1 MKKLSEQLSPEL
13 LNALKDE
20 LVDLDKDDPCWLIDN
35 QINEVLFAK
44 EYLEI
49 QPLKCLH
56 GSLYSIDGYV
66 PDETIKSNIFK
77 AIKDYVFSGVDK
89 KIENLLKVI
98 KISCQV
104 EDFPVDT
111 DKIHFNNGTYS
122 ISEGFSEHKEWTLNR
137 LPVAYNPDASEPKR
151 WLKFL
156 NELLDKEDIPTL
168 QEFMGYCL
176 IPCTKAQTM
185 LLIIGK
191 GGEGKS
197 RIGVVLRHILGE
209 NMNTGSIKK
218 LEVNRFCPAD
228 QEGKLLLLDD
238 DMSIEGLPSTNV
250 IKTIVT
256 AEGKMDL
263 EKKGQQSYQGLLY
276 VRLIGLGN
284 GALKAL
290 YDRSQG
296 FYRRQLILT
305 TKDKPADRVDDKN
318 LSEKLI
324 AESDGIVNWCFQG
337 LHRLVENGFEFT
349 LSDKAKRNKNEVIKD
364 NNNIVEFLSSNG
376 YIAFDPQGTATSK
389 DLYKIYTDW
398 CYDNAIKPVISA
410 VTFFKHMNEN
420 AGTLKISPT
429 KNLKGDFGKT
439 VRGFKGIRIVA
450 SRFNCPTEQVEIE
463 VDSDEDILKS
473 ALEI

>member
-1 MKKLSEQLSPEL
+1 MARLATQ
-13 LNALKDE
+13 
-20 LVDLDKDDPCWLIDN
+20 LDKKSLENIIRVFEASDIDKPIWIDDKT
-35 QINEVLFAK
+35 INEVVFAD
-44 EYLEI
+44 EF
-49 QPLKCLH
+49 LKNHPMRCLH
-56 GSLYSIDGYV
+56 GLLYDIEGYV
-66 PDETIKSNIFK
+66 SDDKTKSNIYK
-77 AIKDYVFSGVDK
+77 EIKNYVSTGVDK

-104 EDFPVDT
+104 DDFPVDT

-151 WLKFL
+151 WLKLL
-156 NELLDKEDIPTL
+156 NELLDKDDIPTL

-197 RIGVVLRHILGE
+197 RIGVVLRHILGD

-218 LEVNRFCPAD
+218 LETNRFCPAD

-238 DMSIEGLPSTNV
+238 DMGIEGLPSTNV

-263 EKKGQQSYQGLLY
+263 EKKGQQSYQGLIY
-276 VRLIGLGN
+276 ARLIGLGN

-290 YDRSQG
+290 YDRSNG

-318 LSEKLI
+318 LSQKLI
-324 AESDGIVNWCFQG
+324 AESEGIINWCLDG

-349 LSDKAKRNKNEVIKD
+349 LSEKAKRNKSEVIKD
-364 NNNIVEFLSSNG
+364 NNNIVEFLNSDG
-376 YIAFDPQGTATSK
+376 YIAFDPKGTATSK
-389 DLYKIYTDW
+389 DLYKIYTDF
-398 CYDNAIKPVISA
+398 CYDNAIKPIISA
-410 VTFFKHMNEN
+410 VTFFKYMNEN
-420 AGTLKISPT
+420 AESLKINPT
-429 KNLKGDFGKT
+429 KNLKGEYGKI
-439 VRGFKGIRIVA
+439 VRGFKGIKIIA
-450 SRFNCPTEQVEIE
+450 HQFNCPTEQIE
-463 VDSDEDILKS
+463 LENDEEILKS
-473 ALEI
+473 IFEA

>member
-20 LVDLDKDDPCWLIDN
+20 LVELDKEEPSWLVDS
-35 QINEVLFAK
+35 QINEVIFAK

-49 QPLKCLH
+49 QPLRCLH

-66 PDETIKSNIFK
+66 PDETVKSNIFK
-77 AIKDYVFSGVDK
+77 AIKDYMVTGVDK

-104 EDFPVDT
+104 EDFSIDT

-122 ISEGFSEHKEWTLNR
+122 ISEGFSEQKEWTLNR
-137 LPVAYNPDASEPKR
+137 LPVSYNPDASEPKR

-156 NELLDKEDIPTL
+156 NELLDSEDIPTL

-197 RIGVVLRHILGE
+197 RIGVVLRNILGE

-218 LEVNRFCPAD
+218 LETNRFCPAD
-228 QEGKLLLLDD
+228 QEGRLLLLDD

-263 EKKGQQSYQGLLY
+263 EKKGQQSYQGLIY
-276 VRLIGLGN
+276 ARLIGLGN

-305 TKDKPADRVDDKN
+305 TKDKPADRIDDKN
-318 LSEKLI
+318 LSQKLI
-324 AESDGIVNWCFQG
+324 SESDGIINWCLEG
-337 LHRLVENGFEFT
+337 LYRLVENGFEFT
-349 LSDKAKRNKNEVIKD
+349 LSDKAKRNKSEVIRD
-364 NNNIVEFLSSNG
+364 NNNIVEFLNSDG
-376 YIAFDPQGTATSK
+376 YIAFDPKGTATSK
-389 DLYKIYTDW
+389 DLYKIYSDW
-398 CYDNAIKPVISA
+398 CYDNAIKPVVAA

-420 AGTLKISPT
+420 AESLKITPT

-450 SRFNCPTEQVEIE
+450 SRFNCPTEQVEI
-463 VDSDEDILKS
+463 DSDEDILG
-473 ALEI
+473 ALGIS

>member
-1 MKKLSEQLSPEL
+1 MKKLSEQLDQKSLEEL
-13 LNALKDE
+13 RKILCVVEDE
-20 LVDLDKDDPCWLIDN
+20 VPSWVDEKS
-35 QINEVLFAK
+35 INEVIFAE
-44 EYLEI
+44 EYLENH
-49 QPLKCLH
+49 PMRCLH
-56 GSLYSIDGYV
+56 GVFYDIEGYIS
-66 PDETIKSNIFK
+66 DDKIKSDIYNLIK
-77 AIKDYVFSGVDK
+77 AYVKTGVDK
-89 KIENLLKVI
+89 RAENLLKVI
-98 KISCQV
+98 KLSSQV
-104 EDFPVDT
+104 EEFPVDI
-111 DKIHFNNGTYS
+111 DKIHFKNGTYS
-122 ISEGFSEHKEWTLNR
+122 ISNGFSEQKEWTLNR
-137 LPVAYNPDASEPKR
+137 LPVSYSPDASEPKC

-156 NELLDKEDIPTL
+156 NELLDKDDIPTL

-218 LEVNRFCPAD
+218 LETNRFCPAD

-263 EKKGQQSYQGLLY
+263 EKKGQQSYQGLIY
-276 VRLIGLGN
+276 ARLIGLGN

-305 TKDKPADRVDDKN
+305 TKDKPADRIDDKN
-318 LSEKLI
+318 LSQKLI
-324 AESDGIVNWCFQG
+324 SESDGIINWCLEG

-349 LSDKAKRNKNEVIKD
+349 LSNKAKRNKSEVIKD
-364 NNNIVEFLSSNG
+364 NNNIVEFLNSDG
-376 YIAFDPQGTATSK
+376 YIAFDPKGTATSK
-389 DLYKIYTDW
+389 DLYKIYSDW
-398 CYDNAIKPVISA
+398 CYDNAIKPVIAA

-420 AGTLKISPT
+420 AESLKITPT

-450 SRFNCPTEQVEIE
+450 SRFNCPTEQVEI
-463 VDSDEDILKS
+463 DSDEDILG
-473 ALEI
+473 ALGIS

>member
-1 MKKLSEQLSPEL
+1 MARLATQ
-13 LNALKDE
+13 
-20 LVDLDKDDPCWLIDN
+20 LDKKSLENIIRVFEASDIDKPIWIDDKT
-35 QINEVLFAK
+35 INEVVFAD
-44 EYLEI
+44 EF
-49 QPLKCLH
+49 LKNHPMRCLH
-56 GSLYSIDGYV
+56 GLLYDIEGYV
-66 PDETIKSNIFK
+66 SDDKTKSNIYK
-77 AIKDYVFSGVDK
+77 EIKNYVSTGVDK

-104 EDFPVDT
+104 DDFPVDT

-156 NELLDKEDIPTL
+156 NELLDKDDIPTL
-168 QEFMGYCL
+168 QEFMGYCF

-218 LEVNRFCPAD
+218 LETNRFCPAD

-263 EKKGQQSYQGLLY
+263 EKKGQQSYQGLIY
-276 VRLIGLGN
+276 ARLIGLGN

-290 YDRSQG
+290 YDRSNG

-318 LSEKLI
+318 LSQKLI
-324 AESDGIVNWCFQG
+324 AESEGIINWCLDG

-349 LSDKAKRNKNEVIKD
+349 LSEKAKRNKSEVIKD
-364 NNNIVEFLSSNG
+364 NNNIVEFLNSDG
-376 YIAFDPQGTATSK
+376 YIAFDPKGTATSK
-389 DLYKIYTDW
+389 DLYKIYTDF
-398 CYDNAIKPVISA
+398 CYDNAIKPIISA
-410 VTFFKHMNEN
+410 VTFFKYMNEN
-420 AGTLKISPT
+420 AESLKINPT
-429 KNLKGDFGKT
+429 KNLKGEYGKI
-439 VRGFKGIRIVA
+439 VRGFKGIKIIA
-450 SRFNCPTEQVEIE
+450 HQFNCPTEQIE
-463 VDSDEDILKS
+463 LENDEEILKS
-473 ALEI
+473 IFEA

>member
-1 MKKLSEQLSPEL
+1 MTKLAQQ
-13 LNALKDE
+13 
-20 LVDLDKDDPCWLIDN
+20 LDKKSLENIIKIFNETDIDKPLWLDDKT
-35 QINEVLFAK
+35 INEVSFAD
-44 EYLEI
+44 EYI
-49 QPLKCLH
+49 KNHPVKCLH
-56 GSLYSIDGYV
+56 GVLYDIEGYV
-66 PDETIKSNIFK
+66 SDDKIKSDIYHE
-77 AIKDYVFSGVDK
+77 IKNYVATGVDK

-137 LPVAYNPDASEPKR
+137 LPVQYNPNASEPKR

-156 NELLDKEDIPTL
+156 NELLDEEDIPTL

-197 RIGVVLRHILGE
+197 RIGVVLRHIFGE

-218 LEVNRFCPAD
+218 LETNRFCPAD
-228 QEGKLLLLDD
+228 QEGRLLLLDD

-263 EKKGQQSYQGLLY
+263 EKKGQQSYQGLIY
-276 VRLIGLGN
+276 ARLIGLGN

-305 TKDKPADRVDDKN
+305 TKDKPADRIDDKN
-318 LSEKLI
+318 LSQKLI
-324 AESDGIVNWCFQG
+324 SESDGIINWCLEG

-349 LSDKAKRNKNEVIKD
+349 LSDKAKRNKSEVIRD
-364 NNNIVEFLSSNG
+364 NNNIVEFLNSDG
-376 YIAFDPQGTATSK
+376 YIAFDPKGTATSK
-389 DLYKIYTDW
+389 DLYKIYSDW
-398 CYDNAIKPVISA
+398 CYDNAIKPVVAA

-420 AGTLKISPT
+420 AESLKITPT

-450 SRFNCPTEQVEIE
+450 SRFNCPTEQIE
-463 VDSDEDILKS
+463 LENDEDILG
-473 ALEI
+473 ALEIS

>member
-1 MKKLSEQLSPEL
+1 MTKLAQQL
-13 LNALKDE
+13 DE
-20 LVDLDKDDPCWLIDN
+20 KSLENIIKIFNETDIDKPLWLDDKT
-35 QINEVLFAK
+35 INEVSFAD
-44 EYLEI
+44 EYI
-49 QPLKCLH
+49 KNHPVKCLH
-56 GSLYSIDGYV
+56 GVLYDIEGYV
-66 PDETIKSNIFK
+66 SDDKIKSDIYHE
-77 AIKDYVFSGVDK
+77 IKNYVATGVDK

-104 EDFPVDT
+104 EDFPIDT

-122 ISEGFSEHKEWTLNR
+122 ISEGFSEHKQWTLNR
-137 LPVAYNPDASEPKR
+137 LPVSYNPDASEPKR

-156 NELLDKEDIPTL
+156 NELLDKDDIPTL

-197 RIGVVLRHILGE
+197 RIGVVLRNILGE

-218 LEVNRFCPAD
+218 LETNRFCPAD
-228 QEGKLLLLDD
+228 QEGRLLLLDD

-263 EKKGQQSYQGLLY
+263 EKKGQQSYQGLIY
-276 VRLIGLGN
+276 ARLIGLGN

-305 TKDKPADRVDDKN
+305 TKDKPADRIDDKN
-318 LSEKLI
+318 LSQKLI
-324 AESDGIVNWCFQG
+324 SESDGIINWCLEG

-349 LSDKAKRNKNEVIKD
+349 LSEKAKRNKSEVIKD
-364 NNNIVEFLSSNG
+364 NNNIVEFLNSDG
-376 YIAFDPQGTATSK
+376 YIAFDPKGTATSK
-389 DLYKIYTDW
+389 DLYKIYTDF
-398 CYDNAIKPVISA
+398 CYDNAIKPIISA
-410 VTFFKHMNEN
+410 VTFFKYMNEN
-420 AGTLKISPT
+420 AESLKINPT
-429 KNLKGDFGKT
+429 KNLKGEYGKI
-439 VRGFKGIRIVA
+439 VRGFKGIKIIA
-450 SRFNCPTEQVEIE
+450 HQFNCPTEQIE
-463 VDSDEDILKS
+463 LENDEEILKS
-473 ALEI
+473 IFEA

>member
-1 MKKLSEQLSPEL
+1 MKKLSEQLDPKSL
-13 LNALKDE
+13 DE
-20 LVDLDKDDPCWLIDN
+20 LRKILCDVDDNVPEWVDKKS
-35 QINEVLFAK
+35 INEVAFA
-44 EYLEI
+44 EEFLENH
-49 QPLKCLH
+49 PMRCLH
-56 GSLYSIDGYV
+56 GVLYDIDGYISDDNV
-66 PDETIKSNIFK
+66 KSDIYNLIKQYVKTGVDKRAESLLK
-77 AIKDYVFSGVDK
+77 AIK
-89 KIENLLKVI
+89 LP
-98 KISCQV
+98 CMV
-104 EDFPVDT
+104 EDFSIDIE
-111 DKIHFNNGTYS
+111 KIHFKNGTYS
-122 ISEGFSEHKEWTLNR
+122 ISNGFSVQKEWTMNR

-151 WLKFL
+151 WLQFL
-156 NELLDKEDIPTL
+156 YEFLDKDDVLTL

-218 LEVNRFCPAD
+218 LETNRFCPAD

-250 IKTIVT
+250 IKSIVT
-256 AEGKMDL
+256 AEGKLDL

-324 AESDGIVNWCFQG
+324 AEIDGIVNWCIQG

-349 LSDKAKRNKNEVIKD
+349 LSDKAKRNKSEVIKD

-389 DLYKIYTDW
+389 DLHKIYSDW

-410 VTFFKHMNEN
+410 VTFFKYLNEN
-420 AGTLKISPT
+420 ADALKICPT
-429 KNLKGDFGKT
+429 KNLKGDHGKT
-439 VRGFKGIRIVA
+439 VRGFKGIKIVS
-450 SRFNCPTEQVEIE
+450 SRFNSPIEQVE
-463 VDSDEDILKS
+463 SDEDILD
-473 ALEI
+473 ALEIS

>member
-1 MKKLSEQLSPEL
+1 MTKLAQQL
-13 LNALKDE
+13 DE
-20 LVDLDKDDPCWLIDN
+20 KSLENIIKIFNETDIDKPLWLDDKT
-35 QINEVLFAK
+35 INEVSFAD
-44 EYLEI
+44 EYI
-49 QPLKCLH
+49 KNHPVKCLH
-56 GSLYSIDGYV
+56 GVLYDIEGYV
-66 PDETIKSNIFK
+66 SDDKIKSDIYHE
-77 AIKDYVFSGVDK
+77 IKNYVATGVDK

-104 EDFPVDT
+104 EDFPNDT

-122 ISEGFSEHKEWTLNR
+122 ISEGFSEHKQWTLNR
-137 LPVAYNPDASEPKR
+137 LPVSYNPDASEPKR

-156 NELLDKEDIPTL
+156 NELLDKDDIPTL

-185 LLIIGK
+185 LLVIGK

-218 LEVNRFCPAD
+218 LETNRFCPAD

-263 EKKGQQSYQGLLY
+263 EKKGQQSYQGLIY
-276 VRLIGLGN
+276 ARLMGLGN

-290 YDRSQG
+290 YDRSNG

-305 TKDKPADRVDDKN
+305 TKDKPTDRIDDKN
-318 LSEKLI
+318 LSQKLI
-324 AESDGIVNWCFQG
+324 AETDGIIIWCLQG
-337 LHRLVENGFEFT
+337 LHRLIENGFEFT
-349 LSDKAKRNKNEVIKD
+349 LSEKAKRNKSDVIKD

-410 VTFFKHMNEN
+410 ITFFKHMNEN
-420 AGTLKISPT
+420 AESLKINPT
-429 KNLKGDFGKT
+429 KNLKGEYGKI
-439 VRGFKGIRIVA
+439 VRGFKGIKIIA
-450 SRFNCPTEQVEIE
+450 HQFNCPTEQVEIE
-463 VDSDEDILKS
+463 SDDDILKS
-473 ALEI
+473 ILEI

>member
-20 LVDLDKDDPCWLIDN
+20 LVELDKEEPSWLVDS
-35 QINEVLFAK
+35 QINEVLFAQ
-44 EYLEI
+44 EYLEM

-77 AIKDYVFSGVDK
+77 AIKDYMVTGVDK

-104 EDFPVDT
+104 DDFPVDT
-111 DKIHFNNGTYS
+111 DIIHFNNGTYS
-122 ISEGFSEHKEWTLNR
+122 ISEGFSEQKEWTMNR
-137 LPVAYNPDASEPKR
+137 LPVSYNPEAPEPKR
-151 WLKFL
+151 WIKFL
-156 NELLDKEDIPTL
+156 NELLDTEDIPTL

-305 TKDKPADRVDDKN
+305 TKDKPADRVDDKS

-324 AESDGIVNWCFQG
+324 AETDGIISWCLEG
-337 LHRLVENGFEFT
+337 LHRLAENGFEFSVSEKT
-349 LSDKAKRNKNEVIKD
+349 KKNKSDVIKD
-364 NNNIVEFLSSNG
+364 NNNIVEFLNSNG
-376 YIAFDPQGTATSK
+376 YIAFDPKGTATSK
-389 DLYKIYTDW
+389 DLYKIYTDF
-398 CYDNAIKPVISA
+398 CYDNAIKPVMSA
-410 VTFFKHMNEN
+410 VTFFKYMKEN
-420 AGTLKISPT
+420 ADSLKINPT
-429 KNLKGDFGKT
+429 KNLKGEYGKV
-439 VRGFKGIRIVA
+439 VRGFKGVRIVA
-450 SRFNCPTEQVEIE
+450 HQFNCPTEQVEIE
-463 VDSDEDILKS
+463 SDEDILKS
-473 ALEI
+473 ILEI

>member
-1 MKKLSEQLSPEL
+1 MVRCRRFRVLNNNFSNSK
-13 LNALKDE
+13 LNASDFPEHIRNAVLENYCGDDAALQGFDILEYVRSRTHYELKPNPNFVDE
-20 LVDLDKDDPCWLIDN
+20 DTKFDNSGVYYGYILSCDVSNSRKWNVVKVLLAFDTVRIIFIPTNSSDPKN
-35 QINEVLFAK
+35 
-44 EYLEI
+44 LEI
-49 QPLKCLH
+49 
-56 GSLYSIDGYV
+56 
-66 PDETIKSNIFK
+66 
-77 AIKDYVFSGVDK
+77 
-89 KIENLLKVI
+89 
-98 KISCQV
+98 
-104 EDFPVDT
+104 
-111 DKIHFNNGTYS
+111 
-122 ISEGFSEHKEWTLNR
+122 
-137 LPVAYNPDASEPKR
+137 
-151 WLKFL
+151 KFL
-156 NELLDKEDIPTL
+156 NELLDKDDIPTL

-250 IKTIVT
+250 IKSVVT
-256 AEGKMDL
+256 AEGKIDL

-324 AESDGIVNWCFQG
+324 AESEGIINWCLAG
-337 LHRLVENGFEFT
+337 LLRLAENGFEFT
-349 LSDKAKRNKNEVIKD
+349 LSERAKRNKSEAIKD

-389 DLYKIYTDW
+389 DLHKIYSDW

-410 VTFFKHMNEN
+410 VTFFKYLNEN
-420 AGTLKISPT
+420 ADALKISPT
-429 KNLKGDFGKT
+429 KNLKGDYGKI

-463 VDSDEDILKS
+463 VESDEDIFKS

>member
-1 MKKLSEQLSPEL
+1 MQNFLTSLLQKSPEEL
-13 LNALKDE
+13 KNALTAIKE
-20 LVDLDKDDPCWLIDN
+20 ERPVWVEEKG
-35 QINEVLFAK
+35 INEVAFADDF
-44 EYLEI
+44 I
-49 QPLKCLH
+49 NSNPMKCLH
-56 GSLYSIDGYV
+56 GTLYNIDGYV
-66 PDETIKSNIFK
+66 SDENIKNQIYKTIKRY
-77 AIKDYVFSGVDK
+77 IKTGVDK
-89 KIENLLKVI
+89 RADNLLKAL
-98 KISCQV
+98 KLTCQV
-104 EDFPVDT
+104 DHIPVNPNI
-111 DKIHFNNGTYS
+111 IHFKNGTYS
-122 ISEGFSEHKEWTLNR
+122 LETGFSNQKNWTLNR
-137 LPVAYNPDASEPKR
+137 LPVQYNPNAPKPER

-156 NELLDKEDIPTL
+156 EELLDKDDIVTL

-185 LLIIGK
+185 LLVIGK

-197 RIGVVLRHILGE
+197 RIGVVLRNILGE

-218 LEVNRFCPAD
+218 LETNRFCPAD

-250 IKTIVT
+250 IKSVVT

-305 TKDKPADRVDDKN
+305 TKDKPVDRVDDKN

-324 AESDGIVNWCFQG
+324 AETDGIVNWCLEG
-337 LHRLVENGFEFT
+337 LHRLVDNNFEFT
-349 LSDKAKRNKNEVIKD
+349 ISSRAKNAKEETIRE
-364 NNNIVEFLSSNG
+364 NNNIVEFLKSDG
-376 YIAFDPQGTATSK
+376 YIAFDPKGTATSK
-389 DLYKIYTDW
+389 DLYKIYSDF

-410 VTFFKHMNEN
+410 VTFFKYMNEN
-420 AGTLKISPT
+420 ADSLKISPT
-429 KNLKGDFGKT
+429 KNLKGDYGKT
-439 VRGFKGIRIVA
+439 VRGFKGIKIVA
-450 SRFNCPTEQVEIE
+450 SRFNCPTEQVEI
-463 VDSDEDILKS
+463 DSDEDILG
-473 ALEI
+473 ALGIS

>member
-1 MKKLSEQLSPEL
+1 MTKLAQQL
-13 LNALKDE
+13 DE
-20 LVDLDKDDPCWLIDN
+20 KSLENIIKIFNETDIDKPLWLDDKT
-35 QINEVLFAK
+35 INEVSFAD
-44 EYLEI
+44 EYI
-49 QPLKCLH
+49 KNHPVKCLH
-56 GSLYSIDGYV
+56 GVLYDIEGYV
-66 PDETIKSNIFK
+66 SDDKIKSDIYHE
-77 AIKDYVFSGVDK
+77 IKNYVATGVDK

-104 EDFPVDT
+104 EDFPIDT

-122 ISEGFSEHKEWTLNR
+122 ISEGFSEHKQWTLNR
-137 LPVAYNPDASEPKR
+137 LPVSYNPDASEPKR

-156 NELLDKEDIPTL
+156 NELLDKDDIPTL

-218 LEVNRFCPAD
+218 LETNRFCPAD

-263 EKKGQQSYQGLLY
+263 EKKGQQSYQGLIY
-276 VRLIGLGN
+276 ARLIGLGN

-290 YDRSQG
+290 YDRSNG

-305 TKDKPADRVDDKN
+305 TKDKTADRVDDKN
-318 LSEKLI
+318 LSAKLI
-324 AESDGIVNWCFQG
+324 AEADGIINWCLEG
-337 LHRLVENGFEFT
+337 LHRLVENGFEFSVSEKT
-349 LSDKAKRNKNEVIKD
+349 KKNKSEVIKD
-364 NNNIVEFLSSNG
+364 NNNIVEFLNSDG
-376 YIAFDPQGTATSK
+376 YIAFDPKGTATSK
-389 DLYKIYTDW
+389 DLYKIYTDF
-398 CYDNAIKPVISA
+398 CYDNAIKPIISA
-410 VTFFKHMNEN
+410 VTFFKYMNEN
-420 AGTLKISPT
+420 AESLKINPT
-429 KNLKGDFGKT
+429 KNLKGEYGKI
-439 VRGFKGIRIVA
+439 VRGFKGIKIIA
-450 SRFNCPTEQVEIE
+450 HQFNCPTEQVEIE
-463 VDSDEDILKS
+463 SDDDILKS
-473 ALEI
+473 ILEI

>member
-1 MKKLSEQLSPEL
+1 MKKLSEKLSPEL

-20 LVDLDKDDPCWLIDN
+20 LVDLDKDDPCWLVDN

-66 PDETIKSNIFK
+66 PDETVKSDIFK
-77 AIKDYVFSGVDK
+77 VIKDYVFSGVDK
-89 KIENLLKVI
+89 KIDNLLKVI
-98 KISCQV
+98 KLSCQV
-104 EDFPVDT
+104 ENFIISVE
-111 DKIHFNNGTYS
+111 KIHFLNGTYS
-122 ISEGFSEHKEWTLNR
+122 ISKGFSEQKEWTLNR
-137 LPVAYNPDASEPKR
+137 LPVSYNPEASEPKR

-156 NELLDKEDIPTL
+156 NELLDKDDIPTL

-250 IKTIVT
+250 IKSVVT
-256 AEGKMDL
+256 AEGKIDL

-305 TKDKPADRVDDKN
+305 TKDKSADRVDDKN

-324 AESDGIVNWCFQG
+324 AEIDGIVNWCIQG

-349 LSDKAKRNKNEVIKD
+349 LSDKAKRNKSEVIKD
-364 NNNIVEFLSSNG
+364 NNNIVDFLSSNG

-389 DLYKIYTDW
+389 DLHKIYSDW

-410 VTFFKHMNEN
+410 ITFFKYLNEN
-420 AGTLKISPT
+420 AETLKISPT

-463 VDSDEDILKS
+463 SDEDILKS

>member
-1 MKKLSEQLSPEL
+1 MTKLAQQ
-13 LNALKDE
+13 
-20 LVDLDKDDPCWLIDN
+20 LDKKSLENIIKIFNETDIDKPLWLDDKT
-35 QINEVLFAK
+35 INEVSFAD
-44 EYLEI
+44 EYI
-49 QPLKCLH
+49 KNHPVKCLH
-56 GSLYSIDGYV
+56 GVLYDIEGYV
-66 PDETIKSNIFK
+66 SDDKIKSDIYHE
-77 AIKDYVFSGVDK
+77 IKNYVATGVDK

-104 EDFPVDT
+104 EDFSIDT

-122 ISEGFSEHKEWTLNR
+122 ISEGFSEHKDWTLNR
-137 LPVAYNPDASEPKR
+137 LPVSYNPDASEPKR

-156 NELLDKEDIPTL
+156 NELLDKDDIPTL

-185 LLIIGK
+185 LLVIGK

-218 LEVNRFCPAD
+218 LETNRFCPAD

-263 EKKGQQSYQGLLY
+263 EKKGQQSYQGLIY
-276 VRLIGLGN
+276 ARLMGLGN

-290 YDRSQG
+290 YDRSNG

-305 TKDKPADRVDDKN
+305 TKDKPTDRIDDKN
-318 LSEKLI
+318 LSQKLI
-324 AESDGIVNWCFQG
+324 AETDGIIIWCLQG
-337 LHRLVENGFEFT
+337 LHRLIENGFEFT
-349 LSDKAKRNKNEVIKD
+349 LSEKAKRNKSDVIND

-376 YIAFDPQGTATSK
+376 YIAFDPKGTATSK

-410 VTFFKHMNEN
+410 ITFFKHMSEN
-420 AGTLKISPT
+420 AEVLNISPT

-450 SRFNCPTEQVEIE
+450 SRFNCPIEQVEIE
-463 VDSDEDILKS
+463 VESDEDILKS

>member
-20 LVDLDKDDPCWLIDN
+20 LVDLNKEEPSWLVDS
-35 QINEVLFAK
+35 QINEVIFAK
-44 EYLEI
+44 EYLEK
-49 QPLKCLH
+49 QPLRCLH

-77 AIKDYVFSGVDK
+77 AIKDYMVTGVDK

-104 EDFPVDT
+104 EDFSIDT

-122 ISEGFSEHKEWTLNR
+122 ISEGFSEHKDWTLNR
-137 LPVAYNPDASEPKR
+137 LPVQFNPDASEPKR

-156 NELLDKEDIPTL
+156 NELLDKDDIPTL

-218 LEVNRFCPAD
+218 LETNRFCPAD

-324 AESDGIVNWCFQG
+324 AETDGIINWCLDG
-337 LHRLVENGFEFT
+337 LLRLAENGFEFT
-349 LSDKAKRNKNEVIKD
+349 LSDKAKRNKSEVIKD

-389 DLYKIYTDW
+389 DLHKIYSDW

-410 VTFFKHMNEN
+410 ITFFKYLNEN
-420 AGTLKISPT
+420 ADALKISPT
-429 KNLKGDFGKT
+429 KNLKGDYGKT

-450 SRFNCPTEQVEIE
+450 SRFNCPTEQIE
-463 VDSDEDILKS
+463 LENDEEILKS
-473 ALEI
+473 IFEA

>member
-1 MKKLSEQLSPEL
+1 MARLATQ
-13 LNALKDE
+13 
-20 LVDLDKDDPCWLIDN
+20 LDKKSLENIIRVFEASNIDKPIWIDDKT
-35 QINEVLFAK
+35 INEVVFAD
-44 EYLEI
+44 EF
-49 QPLKCLH
+49 LKNHPMRCLH
-56 GSLYSIDGYV
+56 GLLYDIEGYV
-66 PDETIKSNIFK
+66 SDDKTKSNIYK
-77 AIKDYVFSGVDK
+77 EIKNYVSTGVDK

-104 EDFPVDT
+104 DDFPVDT

-156 NELLDKEDIPTL
+156 NELLDKDDIPTL
-168 QEFMGYCL
+168 QEFMGYCF

-218 LEVNRFCPAD
+218 LETNRFCPAD

-256 AEGKMDL
+256 VEGKMDL
-263 EKKGQQSYQGLLY
+263 EKKGQQSYQGLIY
-276 VRLIGLGN
+276 ARLIGLGN

-290 YDRSQG
+290 YDRSNG

-318 LSEKLI
+318 LSQKLI
-324 AESDGIVNWCFQG
+324 AESEGIINWCLDG

-349 LSDKAKRNKNEVIKD
+349 LSEKAKRNKSEVIKD
-364 NNNIVEFLSSNG
+364 NNNIVEFLNSDG
-376 YIAFDPQGTATSK
+376 YIAFDPKGTATSK
-389 DLYKIYTDW
+389 DLYKIYTDF
-398 CYDNAIKPVISA
+398 CYDNAIKPIISA
-410 VTFFKHMNEN
+410 VTFFKYMNEN
-420 AGTLKISPT
+420 AESLKINPT
-429 KNLKGDFGKT
+429 KNLKGEYGKI
-439 VRGFKGIRIVA
+439 VRGFKGIKIIA
-450 SRFNCPTEQVEIE
+450 HQFNCPTEQIE
-463 VDSDEDILKS
+463 LENDEEILKS
-473 ALEI
+473 IFEA